1 VYFDSRSQRATLCV
15 CVGHR
20 VFSEVKKEKGGF
32 NNNNLILKRRKK

>member
-1 VYFDSRSQRATLCV
+1 VYFDSRSQRATL

-20 VFSEVKKEKGGF
+20 VFSEVKKEKGEF